1 MPESKHIIRA
11 VRLLWRVATA
21 AVCAWGLA
29 VMTGIT
35 AGKFNSSLLC
45 YYTVQ
50 SNLVCLI
57 YALVLAAADLAG
69 RRIRHERIAGA
80 VTSMILVT
88 MLVYNLILDRTG
100 FSMTSNMMEIANM
113 IVHLAVPLMIFAD
126 WIFFAEKGRLRRR
139 EPFLWMAIPLAYY
152 FYVLARAA
160 LAGPIPGRNSR
171 FPYFFIDSDVLG
183 ALTVARNVAVL
194 IVMFLLL
201 GYFLV
206 GVDRLLARVAGFIK
220 DRL

>member
-1 MPESKHIIRA
+1 MPELKNIVRPA
-11 VRLLWRVATA
+11 RLLWRVATA
-21 AVCAWGLA
+21 VVCAWGLA
-29 VMTGIT
+29 VMTGII
-35 AGKFNSSLLC
+35 AGRFNASLLC

-100 FSMTSNMMEIANM
+100 FSMTSNMMEVANM
-113 IVHLAVPLMIFAD
+113 IVHLAVPLLILAD
-126 WIFFAEKGRLRRR
+126 WLLFAEKGRLRSR

-152 FYVLARAA
+152 FYILAPAE
-160 LAGPIPGRNSR
+160 LAGPLPGRNSP
-171 FPYFFIDSDVLG
+171 FP
-183 ALTVARNVAVL
+183 
-194 IVMFLLL
+194 
-201 GYFLV
+201 
-206 GVDRLLARVAGFIK
+206 
-220 DRL
+220 